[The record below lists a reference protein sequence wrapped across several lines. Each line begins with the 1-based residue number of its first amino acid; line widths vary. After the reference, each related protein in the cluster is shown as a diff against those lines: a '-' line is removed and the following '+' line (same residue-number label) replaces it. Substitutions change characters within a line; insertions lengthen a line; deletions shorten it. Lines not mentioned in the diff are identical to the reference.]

1 MRASH
6 FRPGRDRSEECSGN
20 QTSNPV
26 NTLMLFDGHRPRL
39 NKRML
44 VMFVFPMSFVT
55 VPIALMVVVPIF
67 IIPIMV
73 PSILVS
79 LDR

>member
-1 MRASH
+1 
-6 FRPGRDRSEECSGN
+6 
-20 QTSNPV
+20 
-26 NTLMLFDGHRPRL
+26 MLFDGHRPRL